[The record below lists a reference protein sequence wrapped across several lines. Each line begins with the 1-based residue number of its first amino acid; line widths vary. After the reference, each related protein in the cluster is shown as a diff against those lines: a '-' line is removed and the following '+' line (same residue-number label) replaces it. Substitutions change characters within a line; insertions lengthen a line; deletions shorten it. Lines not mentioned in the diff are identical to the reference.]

1 MLQYLKRLFSG
12 TSGGGYDYDH
22 YTDAVEDIK
31 QLKRDRDHE
40 AAEELLMWC
49 IEQTESERGEVAS
62 WYYRHL
68 GIVYRKDNRY
78 DDEVKILE
86 RYTDAAKNPDADMLD
101 RLGRACELASQE

>member
-1 MLQYLKRLFSG
+1 MLQYLERLFSG

-40 AAEELLMWC
+40 AAEDLLMWC
-49 IEQTESERGEVAS
+49 IKQTESERDEVAS

-78 DDEVKILE
+78 DDEVNILE
-86 RYTDAAKNPDADMLD
+86 RYTDAAKNPDADMLV